1 MNFMGK
7 KNGKVGTR
15 SKWALKSKLK
25 SLNFILVTMGS
36 PWGFLSKVCIL
47 LKATWSLSDS
57 LSSSVCDSL
66 GNVIVI
72 KKKKPL
78 KDILSLSSLVIFHAN
93 QISESILCVC
103 VPHFSRCLTLCD
115 PVDCS
120 PPGSSVHRISQ
131 AKILEWVATSFS
143 RGSSWPRNWTWVS
156 GIAGRFF
163 TIWATRYRSIKTPSK
178 KVCALG
184 VSPLS
189 FSLL

>member
-47 LKATWSLSDS
+47 PKATWSLSDS

-93 QISESILCVC
+93 QISESVLCVC
-103 VPHFSRCLTLCD
+103 VPRFSRVWLFATLWTVAHQA
-115 PVDCS
+115 PLSIGFPRQKYWSGLPLPS
-120 PPGSSVHRISQ
+120 PGDLPDLETEPGSPAWLADSLPSE
-131 AKILEWVATSFS
+131 LL
-143 RGSSWPRNWTWVS
+143 
-156 GIAGRFF
+156 GI
-163 TIWATRYRSIKTPSK
+163 
-178 KVCALG
+178 G
-184 VSPLS
+184 V
-189 FSLL
+189 